1 MKRYATLILILT
13 ALAWASCVKQPN
25 VPPIQEDILY
35 QVEGFYSQ
43 KHDSAL
49 QILDTLSVDVLSE
62 KERAHYC
69 LLKVKLRD
77 HYFLYDSI
85 TDSLL
90 QVAENYF
97 VGGKDKWFEFDT
109 YKALSR
115 IAFKEGK
122 GEQVHLDWLL
132 KAYQSIEQ
140 CKSVD
145 ERLIRFSD
153 KPITESEMID
163 TKKYDLLFQIG
174 MTYSN
179 YGYVKEGLR
188 YQKEAE
194 QFFAESQDSYM
205 RFATANALGTDYLA
219 LKEYDS
225 CRMYFEKGLQAAKEA
240 DDGERMAYCH
250 FSLSMFYRYRFD
262 NQDYDDEEEGKQLLR
277 EAITECH
284 RGLALYEGP
293 MFRYKDGLYSELS
306 KCFFLLEQYDSC
318 AYYAEKQMEFMDAM
332 HFEMVPNPANA
343 AILSRLYKSH
353 DALGHQEK
361 ALEYANRYFEM
372 QQVISNQ
379 SKAVEQVKN
388 EYEKQIEMMQL
399 QHEQQTKRYRL
410 YLLLALLLAALVVL
424 LWLTNRYRK
433 NKELEELKQKD
444 AYRELQAEFEAVSRQ
459 VKQAQN
465 SLQQRVIDLY
475 KTHEGNKL
483 ERILAEF
490 EADYPQGMEK
500 LTSNHPNLTETERHI
515 IVLSF
520 LQFRIK
526 EVAELL
532 NLSTNTVVKYRT
544 NIRKKVNSKVFS
556 DLIR

>member
-1 MKRYATLILILT
+1 MKRYAILVFLFVIL
-13 ALAWASCVKQPN
+13 ASCVKQPN

-97 VGGKDKWFEFDT
+97 VGGKDKWFEFET
-109 YKALSR
+109 CKALSR

-122 GEQVHLDWLL
+122 GDQVHLDWLL
-132 KAYQSIEQ
+132 KAHQSIEQ
-140 CKSVD
+140 CQSVD
-145 ERLIRFSD
+145 ERLIRYSD
-153 KPITESEMID
+153 KQITESEMIN
-163 TKKYDLLFQIG
+163 TKKYDLLFQLG
-174 MTYSN
+174 MTYIN
-179 YGYVKEGLR
+179 YGYVKEALR
-188 YQKEAE
+188 YLKEAE
-194 QFFAESQDSYM
+194 QYFAESQDSYM
-205 RFATANALGTDYLA
+205 YFAVTNALGNAYLT

-225 CRMYFEKGLQAAKEA
+225 CRMYYEKGMQAAEEA
-240 DDGERMAYCH
+240 DDGERIAYCH
-250 FSLSMFYRYRFD
+250 FSMSMFYRYQFD
-262 NQDYDDEEEGKQLLR
+262 NQDYANEEEGKRILR

-318 AYYAEKQMEFMDAM
+318 AYYAEKQLEFMDAM
-332 HFEMVPNPANA
+332 HFEMVPNSANA

-465 SLQQRVIDLY
+465 ALQQRVMDLY
-475 KTHEGNKL
+475 KTGEGNKL

-490 EADYPQGMEK
+490 EAVYPQGMEK
-500 LTSNHPNLTETERHI
+500 LTSNYPNLTETERHI

-520 LQFRIK
+520 LQFRVK

-544 NIRKKVNSKVFS
+544 NIRKKVDSKVIS